1 MYKFT
6 SNHEQLGEECKV
18 EFNQP
23 SCWLYSV
30 PNLLVFQQ
38 LVTLY
43 LGGNHV
49 RIVCERVWI
58 NAQDCAKKQG
68 LATGSRGWLAACKP
82 PEVAHVPSML
92 EVEASCQLEHY
103 WIKST
108 DWTFSYLAA
117 GTRDSVKPQ
126 VQDASQLYF
135 EKLDSSHSI
144 LTIV

>member
-49 RIVCERVWI
+49 TIVCV
-58 NAQDCAKKQG
+58 KKC
-68 LATGSRGWLAACKP
+68 LRLCK
-82 PEVAHVPSML
+82 EV
-92 EVEASCQLEHY
+92 
-103 WIKST
+103 
-108 DWTFSYLAA
+108 
-117 GTRDSVKPQ
+117 GTRDWISRVARGLQATRSCTRAKH
-126 VQDASQLYF
+126 ARS
-135 EKLDSSHSI
+135 
-144 LTIV
+144 